1 MKAALDLLM
10 SWDLFENQK
19 FYLLCQTAAAILI
32 GIGGTLL
39 VAMFLTTLLPVFKV
53 VHFVPWLI
61 GFNSA
66 ITGYCLVDKTR
77 DTLQRRQLVALVA
90 GVANALIATAA
101 LIFLSVYALGA
112 SLLGPGQIIIFAF
125 IGMAGST
132 FGAWLAARYFKL

>member
-10 SWDLFENQK
+10 NWDLFENQK
-19 FYLLCQTAAAILI
+19 FSLLRQTAAAILI
-32 GIGGTLL
+32 GVGGTLL
-39 VAMFLTTLLPVFKV
+39 VTLFLTTLLPVFKV
-53 VHFVPWLI
+53 LHFIPWLI

-77 DTLQRRQLVALVA
+77 NALNRRQLITLIS
-90 GVANALIATAA
+90 GVANALITAAA

-112 SLLGPGQIIIFAF
+112 SLFGPGQIIIFAV
-125 IGMAGST
+125 IGTAGSA